1 MTKRIKKLFSYI
13 FFLFFFIVLL
23 LISTYSFLVYQ
34 PKNAIKFLDKAFIYD
49 YSLSIKS
56 ISSNKNFFKP
66 FYIIE
71 QLQVNDNKKNEL
83 VFIPNLKIGLNLIDS
98 LINEYISLSILEI
111 DSLKSSQG
119 RSSKTFE
126 PFLIKG
132 NRLKISNKTFD
143 ISARNF
149 EFVISLNNTKI
160 VLLDGNVNSYPF
172 ENMNALID
180 SNENKMFYESNH
192 ILNSKQLNQIDA
204 LNLSSL
210 DTHDISLKFSS
221 KGYVDF
227 KTNKNLRF
235 DKLVFQNSSITT
247 NSKFLIKN
255 INSTIFSN
263 LNNELLGIFEST
275 LPDQNISGSIFYDY
289 NQSVIRTNLKI
300 IMDRIIDSNRYFSM
314 DGNEVF
320 NTTILL
326 SKDNFSM
333 KLLSNLRNTNISSSI
348 KEIEGKLNKEL
359 ETLVFIEDI
368 SNPTYRVKNAHI
380 NALIDS
386 SGNGYFAFGDSFSEE
401 IKAINPKN
409 GFFIFLDLNNFKL
422 DDIFYDSSAGNN
434 PLLRLIQIKS
444 KEFNF
449 LNNKYS
455 NINFK
460 VAFEDEIFINIAG
473 KNLNGQI
480 NIDETNFIKIN
491 LKDTKFNF
499 DGIDLAQANLASD
512 INNLSLRL
520 IGNNIKTDDDLIQD
534 IDFYIL
540 KNDSLLTIDNIKIDS
555 KRLKIG
561 PGEDNQ
567 KAYISY
573 NNKSDLYKIRG
584 KYIFDN
590 SSGYFNKLT
599 KYNFNFF
606 ESDLHIQWNSLDT
619 LTNLEGRINFLIKNL
634 SLDANIPE
642 TTFLKALK
650 IFNLN
655 GIIEGFDGNSN
666 NSLNVNRA
674 LGKLIIG
681 KNRALITT
689 PIVFETNESYM
700 KWIGNI
706 GKNNQGELDK
716 LNLDL
721 SMRIKISENIPWY
734 SVILGG
740 MPALA
745 GGALIENIFED
756 TIEEAS
762 TINFQILGNI
772 KNPNIKRLD

>member
-1 MTKRIKKLFSYI
+1 MIQRIKKLFSYI

-34 PKNAIKFLDKAFIYD
+34 PKSAIKFLDKAFIYD

-98 LINEYISLSILEI
+98 LINEYISLNILEI

-119 RSSKTFE
+119 QSSKTFE

-172 ENMNALID
+172 ENMNALFD

-192 ILNSKQLNQIDA
+192 ILNSKQLNQIDT

-348 KEIEGKLNKEL
+348 KEIEGKLNKDL

-561 PGEDNQ
+561 PGEGNQ

>member
-34 PKNAIKFLDKAFIYD
+34 PKSAIKFLDKAFIYD

-172 ENMNALID
+172 ENINALID

-348 KEIEGKLNKEL
+348 KEIEGKLNKDL

-561 PGEDNQ
+561 PGEGNQ

>member
-34 PKNAIKFLDKAFIYD
+34 PKSAIKFLDKAFIYD

-172 ENMNALID
+172 ENINALID

-192 ILNSKQLNQIDA
+192 ILNSKQLNQIDT

-235 DKLVFQNSSITT
+235 DKLFFQNSSITT

>member
-34 PKNAIKFLDKAFIYD
+34 PKSAIKFLDKAFIYD

-172 ENMNALID
+172 ENINALID

-192 ILNSKQLNQIDA
+192 ILNSKQLNQIDT

-348 KEIEGKLNKEL
+348 KEIEGKLNKDL

>member
-119 RSSKTFE
+119 QSSKTFE

-172 ENMNALID
+172 ENINALID

>member
-34 PKNAIKFLDKAFIYD
+34 PKSAIKFLDKAFIYD

-119 RSSKTFE
+119 QSSKTFE

-172 ENMNALID
+172 ENINALID

-348 KEIEGKLNKEL
+348 KEIEGKLNKDL

-561 PGEDNQ
+561 PGEGNQ

>member
-34 PKNAIKFLDKAFIYD
+34 PKSAIKFLDKAFIYD

-119 RSSKTFE
+119 QSSKTFE

-172 ENMNALID
+172 ENINALID

-192 ILNSKQLNQIDA
+192 ILNSKQLNQIDT

-348 KEIEGKLNKEL
+348 KEIEGKLNKDL

>member
-34 PKNAIKFLDKAFIYD
+34 PKSAIKFLDKAFIYD

-119 RSSKTFE
+119 QSSKTFE

-172 ENMNALID
+172 ENINALID

-192 ILNSKQLNQIDA
+192 ILNSKQLNQIDT

>member
-1 MTKRIKKLFSYI
+1 MTQRIKKLFSYI

-34 PKNAIKFLDKAFIYD
+34 PKSAIKFLDKAFIYD

-119 RSSKTFE
+119 QSSKTFE

-172 ENMNALID
+172 ENINALID

-192 ILNSKQLNQIDA
+192 ILNSKQLNQIDT

-348 KEIEGKLNKEL
+348 KEIEGKLNKDL

>member
-1 MTKRIKKLFSYI
+1 
-13 FFLFFFIVLL
+13 L

-119 RSSKTFE
+119 QSSKTFE

-172 ENMNALID
+172 ENINALID

-192 ILNSKQLNQIDA
+192 ILNSKQLNQIDT

-348 KEIEGKLNKEL
+348 EEIEGKLNKEL

>member
-34 PKNAIKFLDKAFIYD
+34 PKSAIKFLDKAFIYD

-172 ENMNALID
+172 ENINALID

-235 DKLVFQNSSITT
+235 DKLFFQNSSITT

-348 KEIEGKLNKEL
+348 KEIEGKLNKDL

>member
-1 MTKRIKKLFSYI
+1 
-13 FFLFFFIVLL
+13 
-23 LISTYSFLVYQ
+23 
-34 PKNAIKFLDKAFIYD
+34 
-49 YSLSIKS
+49 
-56 ISSNKNFFKP
+56 
-66 FYIIE
+66 
-71 QLQVNDNKKNEL
+71 
-83 VFIPNLKIGLNLIDS
+83 
-98 LINEYISLSILEI
+98 
-111 DSLKSSQG
+111 
-119 RSSKTFE
+119 
-126 PFLIKG
+126 
-132 NRLKISNKTFD
+132 
-143 ISARNF
+143 
-149 EFVISLNNTKI
+149 
-160 VLLDGNVNSYPF
+160 
-172 ENMNALID
+172 
-180 SNENKMFYESNH
+180 
-192 ILNSKQLNQIDA
+192 
-204 LNLSSL
+204 
-210 DTHDISLKFSS
+210 
-221 KGYVDF
+221 
-227 KTNKNLRF
+227 
-235 DKLVFQNSSITT
+235 
-247 NSKFLIKN
+247 
-255 INSTIFSN
+255 
-263 LNNELLGIFEST
+263 
-275 LPDQNISGSIFYDY
+275 
-289 NQSVIRTNLKI
+289 
-300 IMDRIIDSNRYFSM
+300 
-314 DGNEVF
+314 
-320 NTTILL
+320 
-326 SKDNFSM
+326 
-333 KLLSNLRNTNISSSI
+333 
-348 KEIEGKLNKEL
+348 
-359 ETLVFIEDI
+359 
-368 SNPTYRVKNAHI
+368 
-380 NALIDS
+380 
-386 SGNGYFAFGDSFSEE
+386 
-401 IKAINPKN
+401 
-409 GFFIFLDLNNFKL
+409 
-422 DDIFYDSSAGNN
+422 
-434 PLLRLIQIKS
+434 
-444 KEFNF
+444 
-449 LNNKYS
+449 
-455 NINFK
+455 
-460 VAFEDEIFINIAG
+460 VAFEDEIFINISG

-480 NIDETNFIKIN
+480 NIDDTNFIKIN

-499 DGIDLAQANLASD
+499 DGIDLAQTNLASD

-540 KNDSLLTIDNIKIDS
+540 KNDNLLTIDSIKIDS

-655 GIIEGFDGNSN
+655 GIIEGFGSDSN

-681 KNRALITT
+681 KNRALIST
-689 PIVFETNESYM
+689 PVVFETNEAYM
-700 KWIGNI
+700 RWVGNI

-756 TIEEAS
+756 TIEDAS
-762 TINFQILGNI
+762 TINFQVLGNI
-772 KNPNIKRLD
+772 KKPDIKRLD

>member
-98 LINEYISLSILEI
+98 LINEYISLNILEI

-119 RSSKTFE
+119 QSSKTFE

-172 ENMNALID
+172 ENINALID

-192 ILNSKQLNQIDA
+192 ILNSKQLNQIDT

>member
-1 MTKRIKKLFSYI
+1 MTKRIKKIFLYI
-13 FFLFFFIVLL
+13 FFLFFFIILF
-23 LISTYSFLVYQ
+23 LISTYSLLVYK
-34 PKNAIKFLDKAFIYD
+34 PDKTIKFLDKAFLYD
-49 YSLSIKS
+49 YSFNIKS
-56 ISSNKNFFKP
+56 ISSNKNLLRP

-71 QLQVNDNKKNEL
+71 QFQINDDKKNEL
-83 VFIPNLKIGLNLIDS
+83 ISIPNLKIGLNLIDT

-111 DSLKSSQG
+111 DSLKLSQG
-119 RSSKTFE
+119 QSSKTFE

-132 NRLKISNKTFD
+132 NKLKISNEIFD
-143 ISARNF
+143 ISARKF
-149 EFVISLNNTKI
+149 EFIFSLNNTKI
-160 VLLDGNVNSYPF
+160 ALLDGNVNSYPF
-172 ENMNALID
+172 KNVYALID
-180 SNENKMFYESNH
+180 SNENKIFYESNH
-192 ILNSKQLNQIDA
+192 ILNSQQLNQIDS

-210 DTHDISLKFSS
+210 DEHDINLSFSS
-221 KGYVDF
+221 KGYVDL
-227 KTNKNLRF
+227 KTNKNLRLDRLIF
-235 DKLVFQNSSITT
+235 ENSSITT
-247 NSKFLIKN
+247 NSKFLIEN

-263 LNNELLGIFEST
+263 LNNELLGIFESSI
-275 LPDQNISGSIFYDY
+275 PDQNISGSIFYDY
-289 NQSVIRTNLKI
+289 NKSVIKTDLKI
-300 IMDRIIDSNRYFSM
+300 NMDGIIDSNRYFSM
-314 DGNEVF
+314 NGNEVF
-320 NTTILL
+320 STTIFL
-326 SKDNFSM
+326 SKDNSSM

-348 KEIEGKLNKEL
+348 KEIEDKLNKDV

-368 SNPTYRVKNAHI
+368 SNPTYRVKNMHI

-386 SGNGYFAFGDSFSEE
+386 SGSGYFAFGDSFSEE
-401 IKAINPKN
+401 IKAINSKD

-422 DDIFYDSSAGNN
+422 DDIFYDSSADSN

-444 KEFNF
+444 KNFNF
-449 LNNKYS
+449 LNNTYS

-480 NIDETNFIKIN
+480 NIDNTNFIKIN

-499 DGIDLAQANLASD
+499 DGIDLARENLASD

-534 IDFYIL
+534 IDFYVL
-540 KNDSLLTIDNIKIDS
+540 KNDNLLTIDNIKIDS

-590 SSGYFNKLT
+590 SSGYFNKLI

-606 ESDLHIQWNSLDT
+606 ESDMHIQWNSLDT

-634 SLDANIPE
+634 SIDTNIPE

-655 GIIEGFDGNSN
+655 GIIESFDGDFNS
-666 NSLNVNRA
+666 SLNVNRA

-681 KNRALITT
+681 KNRALIST
-689 PIVFETNESYM
+689 PIVFETNEAYM
-700 KWIGNI
+700 RWVGDIS
-706 GKNNQGELDK
+706 KNNKGELDK
-716 LNLDL
+716 LNLNL

-740 MPALA
+740 VPALA

-756 TIEEAS
+756 TIEDAS
-762 TINFQILGNI
+762 TINFQVIGNI
-772 KNPNIKRLD
+772 KKPNIKRLD

>member
-1 MTKRIKKLFSYI
+1 MTQRIKKLFSYI

-34 PKNAIKFLDKAFIYD
+34 PKSAIKFLDKAFIYD

-119 RSSKTFE
+119 QSSKTFE

-172 ENMNALID
+172 ENINALID

-348 KEIEGKLNKEL
+348 KEIEGKLNKDL

>member
-119 RSSKTFE
+119 QSSKTFE

-180 SNENKMFYESNH
+180 SNENKMFYESKH
-192 ILNSKQLNQIDA
+192 ILNSKQLNQIDT

-348 KEIEGKLNKEL
+348 KEIEGKLNKDL

-561 PGEDNQ
+561 PGEGNE

>member
-119 RSSKTFE
+119 QSSKTFE

-192 ILNSKQLNQIDA
+192 ILNSKQLNQIDT

-561 PGEDNQ
+561 PGEDNE

>member
-172 ENMNALID
+172 ENINALID

-192 ILNSKQLNQIDA
+192 ILNSKQLNQIDT

-348 KEIEGKLNKEL
+348 KEIEGKLNKDL

>member
-111 DSLKSSQG
+111 DSLKSAQG

-172 ENMNALID
+172 ENINALID

-348 KEIEGKLNKEL
+348 KEIEGKLNKDL

>member
-172 ENMNALID
+172 ENINALID

-348 KEIEGKLNKEL
+348 KEIEGKLNKDL

>member
-34 PKNAIKFLDKAFIYD
+34 PKSAIKFLDKAFIYD

-119 RSSKTFE
+119 QSSKTFE

-172 ENMNALID
+172 ENINALID

-348 KEIEGKLNKEL
+348 KEIEGKLNKDL

>member
-119 RSSKTFE
+119 QSSKTFE

-172 ENMNALID
+172 EYMNALID

-348 KEIEGKLNKEL
+348 KEIEGKLNKDL

-561 PGEDNQ
+561 PGEGNE

-689 PIVFETNESYM
+689 PIVLETNESYM

>member
-34 PKNAIKFLDKAFIYD
+34 PKSAIKFLDKAFIYD

-119 RSSKTFE
+119 QSSKTFE

-172 ENMNALID
+172 ENINALID

>member
-34 PKNAIKFLDKAFIYD
+34 PKSAIKFLDKAFIYD

-119 RSSKTFE
+119 QSSKTFE

-172 ENMNALID
+172 ENINALID

-192 ILNSKQLNQIDA
+192 ILNSKQLNQIDT

-348 KEIEGKLNKEL
+348 KEIEGKLNKDL

-520 IGNNIKTDDDLIQD
+520 IGNNIKTNDDLIQD

-689 PIVFETNESYM
+689 PIVFFTIESYM
-700 KWIGNI
+700 KWIGNL
-706 GKNNQGELDK
+706 GKNTQSELDK

>member
-98 LINEYISLSILEI
+98 LINEYISLNILEI

-119 RSSKTFE
+119 QSSKTFE

-172 ENMNALID
+172 ENINALID

-192 ILNSKQLNQIDA
+192 ILNSKQLNQIDT

-348 KEIEGKLNKEL
+348 KEIEGKLNKDL

-480 NIDETNFIKIN
+480 NIDETNFIIIN

-599 KYNFNFF
+599 KYNFYFF

>member
-119 RSSKTFE
+119 QSSKTFE

-192 ILNSKQLNQIDA
+192 ILNSKQLNQIDT

-348 KEIEGKLNKEL
+348 KEIEGKLNKDL

-534 IDFYIL
+534 IEQRHHWL
-540 KNDSLLTIDNIKIDS
+540 
-555 KRLKIG
+555 
-561 PGEDNQ
+561 
-567 KAYISY
+567 
-573 NNKSDLYKIRG
+573 
-584 KYIFDN
+584 
-590 SSGYFNKLT
+590 
-599 KYNFNFF
+599 
-606 ESDLHIQWNSLDT
+606 
-619 LTNLEGRINFLIKNL
+619 
-634 SLDANIPE
+634 
-642 TTFLKALK
+642 
-650 IFNLN
+650 
-655 GIIEGFDGNSN
+655 
-666 NSLNVNRA
+666 
-674 LGKLIIG
+674 
-681 KNRALITT
+681 
-689 PIVFETNESYM
+689 M
-700 KWIGNI
+700 
-706 GKNNQGELDK
+706 
-716 LNLDL
+716 
-721 SMRIKISENIPWY
+721 
-734 SVILGG
+734 
-740 MPALA
+740 
-745 GGALIENIFED
+745 
-756 TIEEAS
+756 
-762 TINFQILGNI
+762 
-772 KNPNIKRLD
+772 

>member
-172 ENMNALID
+172 ENINALID

-348 KEIEGKLNKEL
+348 KEIEGKLNKDL
-359 ETLVFIEDI
+359 ETLVFIKDI

>member
-1 MTKRIKKLFSYI
+1 
-13 FFLFFFIVLL
+13 L

-119 RSSKTFE
+119 QSSKTFE

-172 ENMNALID
+172 ENINALID

-192 ILNSKQLNQIDA
+192 ILNSKQLNQIDT

>member
-119 RSSKTFE
+119 QSSKTFE

-172 ENMNALID
+172 ENINALID

-192 ILNSKQLNQIDA
+192 ILNSKQLNQIDT

-348 KEIEGKLNKEL
+348 KEIEGKLNKDL

-455 NINFK
+455 KFNFK

-561 PGEDNQ
+561 PGEGNE

>member
-34 PKNAIKFLDKAFIYD
+34 PKSAIKFLDKAFIYD

-119 RSSKTFE
+119 QSSKTFE

-348 KEIEGKLNKEL
+348 KEIEGKLNKDL

>member
-1 MTKRIKKLFSYI
+1 MIQRIKKLFSYI

-34 PKNAIKFLDKAFIYD
+34 PKSAIKFLDKAFIYD

-98 LINEYISLSILEI
+98 LINEYILLSILEI

-172 ENMNALID
+172 EYMNALID

-192 ILNSKQLNQIDA
+192 ILNSKQLNQIDT

-348 KEIEGKLNKEL
+348 KEIEGKLNKDL

>member
-1 MTKRIKKLFSYI
+1 MTQRIKKLFSYI

-34 PKNAIKFLDKAFIYD
+34 PKSAIKFLDKAFIYD

-172 ENMNALID
+172 ENINALID

-348 KEIEGKLNKEL
+348 KEIEGKLNKDL

-499 DGIDLAQANLASD
+499 DGIDLAQVNLASD

>member
-1 MTKRIKKLFSYI
+1 MTKRINKLFSYI
-13 FFLFFFIVLL
+13 FFPFFLIILL
-23 LISTYSFLVYQ
+23 VISTYSFLVYQ
-34 PKNAIKFLDKAFIYD
+34 PHKAIKILDKAVIYN
-49 YSLSIKS
+49 YSINIKS
-56 ISSNKNFFKP
+56 ISSNKNLLKP

-71 QLQVNDNKKNEL
+71 QFQVNNDNKNEL
-83 VFIPNLKIGLNLIDS
+83 IFIPNLKIGLNLIDS

-119 RSSKTFE
+119 QLSKTFE

-132 NRLKISNKTFD
+132 NGLKISNKTFD

-160 VLLDGNVNSYPF
+160 ALLDGNVNSYPF
-172 ENMNALID
+172 ENINALID

-192 ILNSKQLNQIDA
+192 ILNSKQLNEIDTF
-204 LNLSSL
+204 NLSSL
-210 DTHDISLKFSS
+210 NAHDINLNFAS
-221 KGYVDF
+221 KGYVDL
-227 KTNKNLRF
+227 KTNKNIRF
-235 DKLVFQNSSITT
+235 DRLIFQNSSIAN
-247 NSKFLIKN
+247 NSKFLIEN
-255 INSTIFSN
+255 INSTVFSN

-289 NQSVIRTNLKI
+289 NESVIRTNLKI
-300 IMDRIIDSNRYFSM
+300 NMDGIIDSNRYFSM

-320 NTTILL
+320 STTILL

-348 KEIEGKLNKEL
+348 KEIEDKLNKDL
-359 ETLVFIEDI
+359 ETLIFIEDI
-368 SNPTYRVKNAHI
+368 SNPTYRVKNAYI
-380 NALIDS
+380 NALINS
-386 SGNGYFAFGDSFSEE
+386 SGKGYFAFGDSFSEE

-422 DDIFYDSSAGNN
+422 DDIFYDSSARNN
-434 PLLRLIQIKS
+434 SLLRLIQIKS

-455 NINFK
+455 NIDFK

-499 DGIDLAQANLASD
+499 DGFDLAQANLASD

-540 KNDSLLTIDNIKIDS
+540 KNDNLLTIDNIKIDS

-573 NNKSDLYKIRG
+573 NNISDLYKIRG

-619 LTNLEGRINFLIKNL
+619 LTNLEGRMDFLIKNL
-634 SLDANIPE
+634 SLDANISE

-655 GIIEGFDGNSN
+655 GIIESFDGNSN

-689 PIVFETNESYM
+689 PIVFETNEAYM
-700 KWIGNI
+700 RWVGNI

-740 MPALA
+740 VPALA

-756 TIEEAS
+756 TIEDAS
-762 TINFQILGNI
+762 TINFQVLGNI
-772 KNPNIKRLD
+772 KKPNIKRLD

>member
-34 PKNAIKFLDKAFIYD
+34 PKSAIKFLDKAFIYD

-98 LINEYISLSILEI
+98 LINEYILLSILEI

-172 ENMNALID
+172 ENINALID

-348 KEIEGKLNKEL
+348 KEIEGKLNKDL
-359 ETLVFIEDI
+359 ETLVFIKDI

-634 SLDANIPE
+634 TLDANIPE

>member
-172 ENMNALID
+172 ENINALID

-348 KEIEGKLNKEL
+348 KEIEGKLNKDL
-359 ETLVFIEDI
+359 ETLVFIKDI

-634 SLDANIPE
+634 TLDANIPE

>member
-1 MTKRIKKLFSYI
+1 MIQRIKKLFSYI

-34 PKNAIKFLDKAFIYD
+34 PKSAIKFLDKAFIYD

-119 RSSKTFE
+119 QSSKTFE

-172 ENMNALID
+172 ENINALID

-348 KEIEGKLNKEL
+348 KEIEGKLNKDL

>member
-34 PKNAIKFLDKAFIYD
+34 PKSAIKFLDKAFIYD

-119 RSSKTFE
+119 QSSKTFE

-172 ENMNALID
+172 EYMNALID

-348 KEIEGKLNKEL
+348 KEIEGKLNKDL

-561 PGEDNQ
+561 PGEDNE

>member
-119 RSSKTFE
+119 QSSKTFE

-192 ILNSKQLNQIDA
+192 ILNSKQLNQIDT

-348 KEIEGKLNKEL
+348 KEIEGKLNKDL

-386 SGNGYFAFGDSFSEE
+386 SGNGYFAFGDSFSEA